1 MNGKCYVLLWTWWC
15 RHGQTHV
22 HCHCWYLFFIDV
34 VSLSMWFEYELV
46 LSINTRESCRKSAFY
61 AVKGSKTQDLPSSD
75 VYLAWK
81 NLCKKFGWSSDQER
95 NEDENCK
102 QEAEKGQEKSISEEN
117 IQVKNRSPED
127 EAKPSEDIENQ
138 SIEVNMTTTS
148 SKKEEDEN
156 FQVLTKWE
164 ENVTCTMGPTRNKPS

>member
-1 MNGKCYVLLWTWWC
+1 MSWFYQSIQEKVAGSQLFMQLKAARPKIYQAVMCIW
-15 RHGQTHV
+15 HG
-22 HCHCWYLFFIDV
+22 
-34 VSLSMWFEYELV
+34 
-46 LSINTRESCRKSAFY
+46 
-61 AVKGSKTQDLPSSD
+61 
-75 VYLAWK
+75 K

-102 QEAEKGQEKSISEEN
+102 QEADKGQEKSISEEN
-117 IQVKNRSPED
+117 VQVKNRSPED

-156 FQVLTKWE
+156 FQVLTK
-164 ENVTCTMGPTRNKPS
+164 